1 MNFVSPLFLYFLLPL
16 LFVRWV
22 LYPAFRRIFF
32 LDREISINSALD
44 SPVLGQKKSY
54 DQTVLLAILLLGSY
68 VFYASWNYKFL
79 GLLFLTT
86 VYDFL
91 IGKEMDRSS
100 GIRRRKGLL
109 ILSVFLNL
117 SILGFYK
124 YSSFFLENF
133 VSFGNILGLKIFPST
148 LNILL
153 PAGISF
159 YTFQSISYTVD
170 VYRKIVPA
178 EQNLFRYALFLAFFP
193 QLVAG
198 PIVMAR
204 EFLPQILNNFQKKF
218 SEIPL
223 SQAFYFILLGFVKKS
238 VIADNVS
245 VISDLVFSSPEQV
258 RVLSWVYILMGVISY
273 SIQIYGDFSGYTDIA
288 RGVAL
293 LFGFQLPEN
302 FNLPYFASSLTDFWR
317 RWHISLSNWL
327 KSYLY
332 IPLGGNR
339 FGDFFT
345 YRNLLLTMLL
355 GGLWHG
361 ASWNFLI
368 WGGLHGVYLGIERF
382 LIRRLRF
389 ESIISDVRPFWKS
402 TMILFYSG
410 FTFFLVTCFWVFFR
424 APNFS
429 VARSIF
435 RGLFSLQNGI
445 LPGYTVELQFY
456 LIVFL
461 VFIAHSIG
469 YWQADRIRKIF
480 ENPSSNWQF
489 GFYAFF
495 AILAVLYSGEL
506 KPFIYF
512 VF

>member
-1 MNFVSPLFLYFLLPL
+1 MNFVSPLFLYFLLAL
-16 LFVRWV
+16 LLVRWM
-22 LYPAFRRIFF
+22 LYPVYCKIFF
-32 LDREISINSALD
+32 VIQSKFFKADTDCLSFER
-44 SPVLGQKKSY
+44 KKNLN
-54 DQTVLLAILLLGSY
+54 QTVLTAILLFGSY
-68 VFYASWNYKFL
+68 VFYASWDYKFL
-79 GLLFLTT
+79 GLILLTSI
-86 VYDFL
+86 YDFL
-91 IGKEMDRSS
+91 IGREMDRTCE
-100 GIRRRKGLL
+100 IRRRKVFLF
-109 ILSVFLNL
+109 LSIFLNL

-133 VSFGNILGLKIFPST
+133 VSLGNILGLKISPST
-148 LNILL
+148 WNILL

-178 EQNLFRYALFLAFFP
+178 EQSFLRYALFLAFFP

-204 EFLPQILNNFQKKF
+204 EFLPQVLMNFRKKF
-218 SEIPL
+218 SEIRL
-223 SQAFYFILLGFVKKS
+223 SQAFYFILLGFIKKS

-245 VISDLVFSSPEQV
+245 VISDLVFFSPEQV
-258 RVLSWVYILMGVISY
+258 NVLSWIYILMGVISY

-327 KSYLY
+327 RSYLY

-339 FGDFFT
+339 FGAYFT

-368 WGGLHGVYLGIERF
+368 WGGLHGIYLGVERF
-382 LIRRLRF
+382 FIRKF
-389 ESIISDVRPFWKS
+389 QIESIISDVRPFWKS
-402 TMILFYSG
+402 ITILFYSG

-429 VARSIF
+429 LACSIF
-435 RGLFSLQNGI
+435 KGIFTLQNGI
-445 LPGYTVELQFY
+445 HPGYTVELQFY

-461 VFIAHSIG
+461 VSMAHAIG
-469 YWQADRIRKIF
+469 YFQADRIRKVF
-480 ENPSSNWQF
+480 ENTSMNWQF
-489 GFYAFF
+489 GLYAFF
-495 AILAVLYSGEL
+495 AIMAVLYSGEL